1 MSDIDMDRKW
11 KVLCEHCRVDI
22 HAKLKFSTRISLK
35 HRRHPIKLGKQNYCS
50 QLCLE
55 NHLQSLRYPG
65 AVHHVHQTFGP
76 DHPVT
81 KQIQKMYEELK
92 LYHRSV
98 DVDRRRLRGK
108 FYFEKYLEKSNKCL

>member
-11 KVLCEHCRVDI
+11 KVLCKHCRVDI

-76 DHPVT
+76 EHPVT
-81 KQIQKMYEELK
+81 KQIQAMYQELK
-92 LYHRSV
+92 QSRKDL
-98 DVDRRRLRGK
+98 DPEQRRKRGQY
-108 FYFEKYLEKSNKCL
+108 YFDKYLRKIEKCL